1 MSVRVFQK
9 NKNQKSA
16 NYQHSPQ
23 DYSARHDETP
33 YSPCDFSLL
42 LFFIKEKKITGKNK
56 QKSALLQEKVDVFF
70 SVVWEWV
77 KEFRSLSPTTKYKL
91 GRRGPLLCEHR
102 SWRGPGCRSDG
113 GAFFGGGKNHLRDSK
128 CLSFCLSDVLLL
140 LFITE
145 KKEIRKKT
153 SKNGRCCCKKKMDVC
168 FFDLVAMGKGVRRP
182 AYSDN

>member
-23 DYSARHDETP
+23 HYSARHDETP
-33 YSPCDFSLL
+33 YSPCDLSLL

-113 GAFFGGGKNHLRDSK
+113 GAFFGGGKNHLRDSE
-128 CLSFCLSDVLLL
+128 CV
-140 LFITE
+140 
-145 KKEIRKKT
+145 
-153 SKNGRCCCKKKMDVC
+153 
-168 FFDLVAMGKGVRRP
+168 FFYAATNPLRGMLRRQN
-182 AYSDN
+182 ARS